1 MDSLFGWVA
10 YLWGFI
16 VGWFPHLA
24 SVNANEGGV
33 KFTRGK
39 FVRELKPGLHWYV
52 PHLTEEPTVIS
63 VCRDSDD
70 YTSQKLTTND
80 GRRIA
85 ISMTLVFKIVD
96 PKKAIVVGGENL
108 EGIRND
114 TAGAALTNAV
124 IKRSW
129 DELQAA
135 IIRDT
140 DTEPSELE
148 NEVLGR
154 VADELADYGV
164 LAMGVR
170 VKDLTETLV
179 VSHIGDGTFM
189 SG

>member
-10 YLWGFI
+10 YLWAFV

-63 VCRDSDD
+63 VARDSDD
-70 YTSQKLTTND
+70 YPSQKLTTTD

-85 ISMTLVFKIVD
+85 ISMTLVFKIVN
-96 PKKAIVVGGENL
+96 PLKAIVVGGDNL

-114 TAGAALTNAV
+114 TAGAALTKAV
-124 IKRSW
+124 GARSW
-129 DELQAA
+129 EELQAA
-135 IIRDT
+135 IM
-140 DTEPSELE
+140 SGELQT
-148 NEVLGR
+148 EVLSQIQ
-154 VADELADYGV
+154 DELADYGV
-164 LAMGVR
+164 SALGVR
-170 VKDLTETLV
+170 IKDLTETLV
-179 VSHIGDGTFM
+179 VSLIGDGTFM
-189 SG
+189 SE